1 MTRENLL
8 TRDDTF
14 FGVCAGLA
22 EDLGFD
28 PMWLRVPL
36 GISILWNPTAAAA
49 VYLAMALVVGA
60 SRLLFPAPR
69 TAAGEVSGVEA
80 LAEKTET
87 LPIAA

>member
-36 GISILWNPTAAAA
+36 GISILWNPLAAAA
-49 VYLAMALVVGA
+49 VYLTMALIVGA

-69 TAAGEVSGVEA
+69 LAVAESMEA
-80 LAEKTET
+80 DAVAENEA